1 MGSGAFHA
9 ARVTAAGRIL
19 RLAAALACGVALSAC
34 AAGSADSP
42 YFGKAEPVAG
52 QHLRYISGSEPESID
67 PQLSTSQPDA
77 RIIMALFD
85 GLTEY
90 DPKTAQPIPAL
101 ATSWE
106 ANEDNS
112 VFTFHLREAAWSDG
126 TPVTA
131 DDFVYSIRRGLTPSL
146 AARTAYMAYDIA
158 NAQAY
163 NEGAVFVRSRVSG
176 QFLPDTTNPNERLTL
191 PGDPADREKAL
202 RAPALAAARDA
213 DFVPVAATDVGLEAI
228 DARTLRIRLRQP
240 VPFVPKLVSHQFFRP
255 VPRKAIERWG
265 DQWTKPGHVIVSG
278 AFMLD
283 SWRPYDALTVTRNPA
298 YWDAASVRLERIT
311 FYPVEDLTTM
321 MNLYKAGEVDA
332 TFNHTVPASWTRLIR
347 HYRDYMDAP
356 ELATESYVFNTRKG
370 PTADVRVRHALN
382 MSVDKEALAG
392 FRQTVKPTT
401 SSVPLRMFDGY
412 PSPQGDPF
420 DPERA
425 KALLVEAGYRDG
437 AGRYDPSR
445 FPASEVEI
453 TYNTSESNRSTA
465 EFLQAQWKQNLGIT
479 ISLRNSEFRTFLQV
493 RSRLEYRGLARS
505 GWIGDYM
512 DPYTFLSL
520 YLVDGGENGSGWLD
534 PTFVTLLN
542 DANRQHD
549 PLERYRM
556 LAEAERILLDAQP
569 ILPLFN
575 NASNFVKKPFVKG
588 LYANP
593 VTMHPWKYV
602 YIEHDRSKWD

>member
-1 MGSGAFHA
+1 
-9 ARVTAAGRIL
+9 
-19 RLAAALACGVALSAC
+19 
-34 AAGSADSP
+34 
-42 YFGKAEPVAG
+42 
-52 QHLRYISGSEPESID
+52 
-67 PQLSTSQPDA
+67 
-77 RIIMALFD
+77 MALFD

-112 VFTFHLREAAWSDG
+112 VFTFHLREAVWSDG
-126 TPVTA
+126 TPITA
-131 DDFVYSIRRGLTPSL
+131 DDFVYAIRRGLTPSL

-158 NAQAY
+158 NAQAF
-163 NEGAVFVRSRVSG
+163 NEGAVFARSRATA

-191 PGDPADREKAL
+191 PGDPADREKVL
-202 RAPALAAARDA
+202 RTPALAAARDA
-213 DFVPVAATDVGLEAI
+213 EFVPVAATDVGVDAV

-255 VPRKAIERWG
+255 VPRKAVEQWG
-265 DQWTKPGHVIVSG
+265 DQWTKPGHMIVSG
-278 AFMLD
+278 AFILE
-283 SWRPYDALTVTRNPA
+283 SWRPYDAMTVKRNPA
-298 YWDAASVRLERIT
+298 YWDGASVRLERIT

-347 HYRDYMDAP
+347 RYRDYMDAP

-412 PSPQGDPF
+412 PSPQGDAF

-425 KALLVEAGYRDG
+425 KALLVEAGYRD
-437 AGRYDPSR
+437 ASGRYDPSK

-520 YLVDGGENGSGWLD
+520 YLVDGGENGTGWLD
-534 PTFVTLLN
+534 PTFIRLLN

-556 LAEAERILLDAQP
+556 LAQAERILLDAQP
-569 ILPLFN
+569 TLPLFN

-588 LYANP
+588 MYANP
-593 VTMHPWKYV
+593 VTMHAWKYV